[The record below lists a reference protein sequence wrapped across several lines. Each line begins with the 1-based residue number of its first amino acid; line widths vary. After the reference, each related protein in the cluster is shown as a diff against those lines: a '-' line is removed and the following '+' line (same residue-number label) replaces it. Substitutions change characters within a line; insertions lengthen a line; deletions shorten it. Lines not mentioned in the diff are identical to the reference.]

1 MVMNNQI
8 SSLYEFGEFR
18 VNVAERLLQRSGK
31 DVSLPPKAFDLL
43 LALLVRHGQVVTKD
57 QLMNEVWPDT
67 VVEETNLKVYVST
80 LRKALGE
87 DGEGAKFIET
97 LPRRGYRFAVPVTE
111 IFPERPALSGLM
123 PELTPELVIE
133 KQTVSRIVIEEK
145 SEPLFSSEPPS
156 ALSPELSSD
165 SPALLPVRRV
175 WSRIPHSRVWAAG
188 SGLLLLFL
196 FGWLARDQWTA
207 RSGQVHSLAVLPFAA
222 LTPSAESEQLGI
234 GLADAL
240 ITRLSNTGGLVV
252 RPTGTVLK
260 FTAVDRDSIAL
271 GRKLEVDAVLDGHL
285 QRDGEQVRLTVQ
297 LVRISDGKPL
307 WAESF
312 EAPAGNSFALQ
323 RAVSERL
330 ANSLTLKLTD
340 EQQRKLKRDYTSNP
354 AAFEAYSRGRYF
366 YGKQNKDSYQKAIGY
381 FKQAIEQDPN
391 YALAWA
397 GLADC
402 YNAQSTTI
410 MSMGAT
416 PFQSFTA
423 EARAAA
429 ERAIALDENLPE
441 AHLSLVAAVVD
452 DDHELTHR
460 ALDRAL
466 ELNPNLAQAYNVY
479 TLELVGDVRLEE
491 ALIKAERARELDP
504 LSLPANTNRG
514 LVLYRLHRFPEAA
527 AQFQKTLEL
536 EPNFAR
542 AYFGYGMTLE
552 MLGRYDEAIA
562 AFQKCL
568 QLSGG
573 GSVPL
578 SALGHVYAVSGRR
591 AEAEQVLARL
601 LELHEQKLA
610 VPYYISLV
618 YSGLGDKENA
628 IAWLEKQKPHMRFM
642 AMAKTDARFDSLRSD
657 PRYLALISN

>member
-1 MVMNNQI
+1 MN
-8 SSLYEFGEFR
+8 
-18 VNVAERLLQRSGK
+18 
-31 DVSLPPKAFDLL
+31 D
-43 LALLVRHGQVVTKD
+43 
-57 QLMNEVWPDT
+57 VWPDT
-67 VVEETNLKVYVST
+67 IVEETNLKVYVST

-97 LPRRGYRFAVPVTE
+97 LPRRGYRFAGSVTE
-111 IFPERPALSGLM
+111 IFPERPALPELITKLT

-145 SEPLFSSEPPS
+145 IEPPLSSEPQS
-156 ALSPELSSD
+156 TLSPNST
-165 SPALLPVRRV
+165 ALLPAPRI
-175 WSRIPHSRVWAAG
+175 WSRIPHSRLWVAG
-188 SGLLLLFL
+188 GGLLLLFL
-196 FGWLARDQWTA
+196 FGWIARDHWTA
-207 RSGQVHSLAVLPFAA
+207 RAGQVHSLAVLPFAS
-222 LTPSAESEQLGI
+222 LTPSPESEQLGI

-240 ITRLSNTGGLVV
+240 ITRLGNAGGFVV

-260 FTAVDRDSIAL
+260 FTAADRDSIEL

-285 QRDGEQVRLTVQ
+285 QHDGGQVRLTVQ
-297 LVRISDGKPL
+297 LVRIRDGKPL

-323 RAVSERL
+323 RAVSELL
-330 ANSLTLKLTD
+330 AHSLTLQLDD
-340 EQQRKLKRDYTSNP
+340 EQKRKLKKDYTANP

-366 YGKQNKDSYQKAIGY
+366 YGRQNKDSYQKAIGY
-381 FKQAIEQDPN
+381 FKQAIDLDPN

-402 YNAQSTTI
+402 YNAQSTTTL
-410 MSMGAT
+410 SMGAT
-416 PFQSFTA
+416 AFQSFTA

-452 DDHELTHR
+452 EDHELTHR
-460 ALDRAL
+460 SLDRAL
-466 ELNPNLAQAYNVY
+466 ALNPNLAQAYNVY
-479 TLELVGDVRLEE
+479 TMELIGDARLEE
-491 ALIKAERARELDP
+491 ALIKADRARELDP
-504 LSLPANTNRG
+504 LSLSANTNRG
-514 LVLYRLHRFPEAA
+514 LVLYRLHRYPEAI

-552 MLGRYDEAIA
+552 MLGRYDEAVA

-601 LELHEQKLA
+601 LELHEQKLT
-610 VPYYISLV
+610 VPFYVSLV
-618 YSGLGDKENA
+618 YAGLGDTEQA
-628 IAWLEKQKPHMRFM
+628 IAWLEKQKSHMRFM
-642 AMAKTDARFDSLRSD
+642 AMAKTDARFDSLRGDS
-657 PRYLALISN
+657 RYLALISN